1 MGILGIAICVANVIE
16 DFILVLKT
24 GKIVQAVVGSSI
36 VIACTAVGAIFGG
49 RGMFIGSLIGT
60 FIKKKIF

>member
-1 MGILGIAICVANVIE
+1 MGALGIAICVANVIE

-24 GKIVQAVVGSSI
+24 GKIVQAVVGSGI
-36 VIACTAVGAIFGG
+36 VIACTFVAIFEG

-60 FIKKKIF
+60 FIKNMIF